1 VPTSSFT
8 ITEYKVPNYV
18 YDFLA
23 IIPEEIQMFSNESKQ
38 FELIVKNLANGTLT
52 NLQVKIKTEPYC
64 CDIEIAPKK
73 LDLLKPTNSTSFLI
87 TIPSGIKPG
96 NYTLIFNISS
106 DQIWKE
112 ISTRLMVKELIKE
125 ATLIDEFSN
134 LLKKINYLYNSAL
147 NKEKEGYDVKEVIET
162 LKNAKIAC
170 DEKDYERCLSLTN
183 KSEEL
188 LKNVKKPLPIVIIFF
203 IIIMLPALIFIKIKF
218 NFGKIR
224 KILLIL

>member
-1 VPTSSFT
+1 
-8 ITEYKVPNYV
+8 
-18 YDFLA
+18 
-23 IIPEEIQMFSNESKQ
+23 MFSNESKQ

-52 NLQVKIKTEPYC
+52 NLQIKVKTKPYC
-64 CDIEIAPKK
+64 CDIEITPKK

-87 TIPSGIKPG
+87 VISSGIKPG

-170 DEKDYERCLSLTN
+170 DEKDYERCLNLIN
-183 KSEEL
+183 KADEL

-203 IIIMLPALIFIKIKF
+203 IIIMLLALIFIKIKF